1 MKLAII
7 CDDLIQFGGA
17 EKVFIALCE
26 AFPDATVFTS
36 VASKKWR
43 EICQEKGITLKT
55 SFFQKLPF
63 SVKLN
68 RYYSPFLVHV
78 LAFDSFDLSDFDV
91 VLSSSSRYAHFV
103 KTKPDTK
110 HVCYMHSP
118 GRMFWEPFDYFENE
132 SYGVLKPIKALSKLF
147 LACPLSLIR
156 ALDYRAAQNVDIFL
170 TNSKTSQD
178 RIKKYYKKD
187 STIVY
192 PFANLD
198 LFKNIK
204 IEDGNYF
211 VVLTRL
217 LPWKKV
223 DIAVAACTNLNLH
236 LKVIGDG
243 PDINRL
249 KSIAG
254 KNVEFLGHADDDAK
268 IKVLSG
274 CKALIVTQKEDF
286 GISTLEAM
294 ACGKPVIAF
303 KKGGALEIIK
313 EGVTGTFFADQ
324 TSTCLEEVLQSFNSK
339 NFLAENCIKQ
349 ASNFDKET
357 FVSTIR
363 KILYTRM
370 NES

>member
-17 EKVFIALCE
+17 EKVFMALCE

-36 VASKKWR
+36 VASKKWQK
-43 EICQEKGITLKT
+43 ICKEKGITLKT

-68 RYYSPFLVHV
+68 RYYSPFLFHV
-78 LAFDSFDLSDFDV
+78 LAFDSFDLSNFDV

-132 SYGVLKPIKALSKLF
+132 NYGILKPLKSLSKLF

-156 ALDYRAAQNVDIFL
+156 AFDYRAAQNVDVFL

-198 LFKNIK
+198 LFKNVK
-204 IEDGNYF
+204 TADGDYF

-223 DIAVAACTNLNLH
+223 DVAVEACTNLNLP
-236 LKVIGDG
+236 LKIIGDG

-254 KNVEFLGHADDDAK
+254 KSVEFLGYANDTEK
-268 IKVLSG
+268 VEVLSG

-294 ACGKPVIAF
+294 ACGKPVIAY
-303 KKGGALEIIK
+303 KKGGALETII
-313 EGVTGTFFADQ
+313 EDITGTFFSNQ
-324 TSTCLEEVLQSFNSK
+324 TSACLEEVLSDFDSK
-339 NFLAENCIKQ
+339 KFLSEDCIKQ
-349 ASNFDKET
+349 AYKFDKNT
-357 FVSTIR
+357 FISTIQ
-363 KILYTRM
+363 KVLYTRM